1 MFENKRYLTC
11 GVDSTIPIEL
21 QLFLWECVERKAALK
36 KYIYAKENMLVKM
49 FETNADYVFIITEAS
64 GESDHCVY
72 RSLDSAI
79 DTIRTNDENTRR
91 IIVKTKLDRS
101 YSYNQIELYLNEE
114 AVPYLSFL
122 YMSGS
127 HADQANLPVDH
138 LYKHPRRRS
147 NVSSNP
153 CLCVFLFLSA

>member
-1 MFENKRYLTC
+1 MLILWKVPLMSMFLICADSILPASIKERYNIYSAEDFKRGRFWLYRSN
-11 GVDSTIPIEL
+11 D
-21 QLFLWECVERKAALK
+21 FKAALK

-79 DTIRTNDENTRR
+79 DTIRTNDENTRK

-114 AVPYLSFL
+114 AVPYDMYAKIKLSQIW
-122 YMSGS
+122 
-127 HADQANLPVDH
+127 H
-138 LYKHPRRRS
+138 K
-147 NVSSNP
+147 
-153 CLCVFLFLSA
+153 